1 MRRKG
6 VNKEETR
13 RKVLDS
19 ASKSFRKHGY
29 AGIGVDYLAKSA
41 GVTSGAIY
49 SHFGSKEGAFDEVL
63 AEGLEEVITNLPQF
77 QQQYGADWVKEFA
90 HYYMTEAHR
99 QDLECGCAMASLTPE
114 VVRFGDEVHGAYE
127 RKMQVIVDIAAR
139 GLAGAVEQ
147 ERRARAWSM
156 LSVLIGGITVSRAM
170 RSRQA
175 AREVAAAIAEAA
187 VRAAG
192 KTRVKP
198 LPG

>member
-63 AEGLEEVITNLPQF
+63 AEGLALRRCRRGLGGV
-77 QQQYGADWVKEFA
+77 
-90 HYYMTEAHR
+90 
-99 QDLECGCAMASLTPE
+99 
-114 VVRFGDEVHGAYE
+114 
-127 RKMQVIVDIAAR
+127 R
-139 GLAGAVEQ
+139 GLAPGEAD
-147 ERRARAWSM
+147 
-156 LSVLIGGITVSRAM
+156 
-170 RSRQA
+170 
-175 AREVAAAIAEAA
+175 VAAAPGEA
-187 VRAAG
+187 G
-192 KTRVKP
+192 DLT
-198 LPG
+198 